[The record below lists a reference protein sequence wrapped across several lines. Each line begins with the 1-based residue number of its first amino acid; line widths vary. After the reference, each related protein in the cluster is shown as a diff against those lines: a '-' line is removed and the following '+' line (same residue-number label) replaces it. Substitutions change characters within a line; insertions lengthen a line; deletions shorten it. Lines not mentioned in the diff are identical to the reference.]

1 MPFACL
7 LAPHLLAVHCA
18 LYGCILCI
26 CISHINVASHVFVPI
41 NRDSYS
47 MCWPCIRPKNQFQS
61 HCVQYEGHLYC
72 TPCELCRN
80 HLFFFQFGS
89 IYTVSPIVFHFSHPQ
104 TIHTRTQ
111 TLSMYYYRESI
122 DHFHVHFQ
130 PGTTK
135 WLGDTTKPHHIQK
148 ESGSR
153 TQYQCANLIGRHF
166 FSTQKHMTLTMGRG
180 WMKTL
185 SQR

>member
-72 TPCELCRN
+72 TLCELCRN

-104 TIHTRTQ
+104 TTHT
-111 TLSMYYYRESI
+111 LA
-122 DHFHVHFQ
+122 H
-130 PGTTK
+130 
-135 WLGDTTKPHHIQK
+135 
-148 ESGSR
+148 
-153 TQYQCANLIGRHF
+153 
-166 FSTQKHMTLTMGRG
+166 
-180 WMKTL
+180 TL
-185 SQR
+185 SQCTIIENLLTISMSIFNRGQQNDSETQRNHITYKKNRALARNINVPI